1 MRDVTYCYND
11 INDFGAL
18 YLSRKIR
25 QRKSMSGGNLYVSE
39 MNVNRF
45 LGCTTIG
52 GKCGVIRL

>member
-25 QRKSMSGGNLYVSE
+25 QRKSMSGGNLYVSGMCTDFYAALRLVE
-39 MNVNRF
+39 NVA
-45 LGCTTIG
+45 
-52 GKCGVIRL
+52 